1 MGVSQLSKIARRDF
15 INGTLMAAGA
25 SMLPFRSTSQAVM
38 AALKPEYYP
47 PALTGLR
54 GSHPGSEKNA
64 HNRAWTGQTDWGP
77 TTDLKEEY
85 DLVVVGG
92 GLSGLSAAYFYQ
104 QEHGRDKKVLIL
116 DNHDDFGGHAKRN
129 EHTIDGI
136 PRISYG
142 GSQSLVE
149 PNHAH
154 EIVGNLLEDIGVDI
168 DRFKTAYDT
177 DFFKRHNLGAVTYFN
192 KRIFGEDKVV
202 KHPFCDYPGFVE
214 GLLRPTLSHEK
225 ATQQSPLSKKGKQQ
239 LLRVLKG
246 NPHTLKAPK
255 KERRQYIRS
264 HSYFDYLQTTL
275 GVDDPGVLRMARHSV
290 VDYGGTPELITMEE
304 AFESG
309 ALGLDYFSWRDV
321 MEVGND
327 GGYIKNTSTY
337 SVKNPFIHHFPDGN
351 ATIARMLVKKMIP
364 DVGLGE
370 NVEEIVLSK
379 FKYDE
384 LDKPSNS
391 VRVRLNSTVVN
402 VQHGGDPY
410 SSSDVFINYISDN
423 KSYQVKGKG
432 VVMACY
438 NMVIPHI
445 VSDLP
450 KEQDAALRRL
460 SKIPLQFTTVGLK
473 NWRAMKEMGIGM
485 AMSPGNIHQAVGMDF
500 PISMGGYEY
509 TKSPDDPCILH
520 MRCCVLGENVG
531 APQIEQFREAR
542 YRMLG
547 LQFSDY
553 EVEIREHLGGMLPKD
568 IFNFDRDVASISVNR
583 WAHGYS
589 YGNPGA
595 IGRQPFGRITIANS
609 DSVNSSLMNR
619 AIEQAW
625 RAVKE
630 LG

>member
-1 MGVSQLSKIARRDF
+1 
-15 INGTLMAAGA
+15 MAAGA
-25 SMLPFRSTSQAVM
+25 SMLPFKSTSQEVM
-38 AALKPEYYP
+38 AALKPSYYP

-54 GSHPGSEKNA
+54 GSHPGSKENA
-64 HNRAWTGQTDWGP
+64 HSQAWAKQKNWGS
-77 TTDLKEEY
+77 TTNLKEDY

-129 EHTIDGI
+129 EHKIDGDT
-136 PRISYG
+136 RLGEG
-142 GSQSLVE
+142 GSESFE
-149 PNHAH
+149 YPH
-154 EIVGNLLEDIGVDI
+154 EFSETVLNLLKDLGVDL
-168 DRFKTAYDT
+168 DRFKTAYDA
-177 DFFKRHNLGAVTYFN
+177 DFFTRHNLGAVTYFN
-192 KRIFGEDKVV
+192 KRIFGENKVV

-214 GLLRPTLSHEK
+214 GLLRPTLSYEK
-225 ATQQSPLSKKGKQQ
+225 AAKQSPLSEKGKQQ
-239 LLRVLKG
+239 LLRVLKSD
-246 NPHTLKAPK
+246 PKTLKAPK
-255 KERRQYIRS
+255 EEWQQYMRT
-264 HSYFDYLQTTL
+264 HSYFDYLKNTL
-275 GVDDPGVLRMARHSV
+275 GVNDPGVLRMARHSV
-290 VDYGGTPELITMEE
+290 VDYGGAPDVMTMEE
-304 AFESG
+304 ALESG
-309 ALGLDYFSWRDV
+309 ALGLDYFSWRDALN
-321 MEVGND
+321 EVGSD
-327 GGYIKNTSTY
+327 GGYIKNTNTY
-337 SVKNPFIHHFPDGN
+337 SVKEPFIHHFPDGN

-364 DVGLGE
+364 DVGSGE

-379 FKYDE
+379 FNYDE

-402 VQHGGDPY
+402 VRHGGDPY
-410 SSSDVFINYISDN
+410 SSSDVFVNYIYDN
-423 KSYQVKGKG
+423 KSYQVKAKG

-438 NMVIPHI
+438 NMMIPHI

-450 KEQDAALRRL
+450 TKQDAALRRL

-473 NWRAMKEMGIGM
+473 NWRALKEMGIGM

-500 PISMGGYEY
+500 PISIGGYEY
-509 TKSPDDPCILH
+509 TKTPDDPCILH
-520 MRCCVLGENVG
+520 MRCCLLGETVG
-531 APQIEQFREAR
+531 APRIEQLREAR

-547 LQFSDY
+547 LQFRDY

-568 IFNFDRDVASISVNR
+568 VFNFDRDVESISVNR

-609 DSVNSSLMNR
+609 DSVNSSLLNR

-625 RAVKE
+625 RAIKE
-630 LG
+630 LGK

>member
-1 MGVSQLSKIARRDF
+1 MSKIARRDF

-154 EIVGNLLEDIGVDI
+154 EIVGNLLDDIGVDI

-202 KHPFCDYPGFVE
+202 KHPYCNYPNYVE
-214 GLLRPTLSHEK
+214 GLQGAKLSNKE
-225 ATQQSPLSKKGKQQ
+225 AAQQAPLSDSGKQQ
-239 LLRVLKG
+239 LLQVLNG
-246 NPHTLKAPK
+246 GLHTLKVPK
-255 KERRQYIRS
+255 EELQNYTRT
-264 HSYFDYLQTTL
+264 HLYFDYLQTTL

>member
-1 MGVSQLSKIARRDF
+1 LSKIARRDF

-25 SMLPFRSTSQAVM
+25 SMLPFKSTSQEVM
-38 AALKPEYYP
+38 AALKPSYYP

-54 GSHPGSEKNA
+54 GSHPGSKENA
-64 HNRAWTGQTDWGP
+64 HSQAWAKQKNWGS
-77 TTDLKEEY
+77 TTNLKEGY

-129 EHTIDGI
+129 EHKIDGDT
-136 PRISYG
+136 RLGEG
-142 GSQSLVE
+142 GSESFE
-149 PNHAH
+149 YPH
-154 EIVGNLLEDIGVDI
+154 EFSETVLNLLKELGVDL
-168 DRFKTAYDT
+168 DRFKTAYDA
-177 DFFKRHNLGAVTYFN
+177 DFFTRHNLGAVTYFN
-192 KRIFGEDKVV
+192 KRIFGENKVV

-214 GLLRPTLSHEK
+214 GLLRPTLSYEK
-225 ATQQSPLSKKGKQQ
+225 AAKQTPLSEKGKQQ
-239 LLRVLKG
+239 LLRVLKSD
-246 NPHTLKAPK
+246 PKTLKAPK
-255 KERRQYIRS
+255 EEWQQYMRT
-264 HSYFDYLQTTL
+264 HSYFDYLKNTL

-290 VDYGGTPELITMEE
+290 VDYGGAPDVMTMEE
-304 AFESG
+304 ALESG
-309 ALGLDYFSWRDV
+309 ALGLDYFSWRDTLN
-321 MEVGND
+321 EVGSD
-327 GGYIKNTSTY
+327 GGYIKNTNTY
-337 SVKNPFIHHFPDGN
+337 SVKEPFIHHFPDGN

-364 DVGLGE
+364 DVGPGE

-379 FKYDE
+379 FNYDE

-402 VQHGGDPY
+402 VRHGSDPY
-410 SSSDVFINYISDN
+410 SSSDVFVNYIYDN
-423 KSYQVKGKG
+423 KSYQVKAKG

-438 NMVIPHI
+438 NMMIPHI

-450 KEQDAALRRL
+450 TKQDAALRRL

-473 NWRAMKEMGIGM
+473 NWRALKEMGIGM
-485 AMSPGNIHQAVGMDF
+485 AMSPGNMHQAVGMDF
-500 PISMGGYEY
+500 PISIGGYEY
-509 TKSPDDPCILH
+509 TKTPDDPCILH
-520 MRCCVLGENVG
+520 MRCCLLGETVG
-531 APQIEQFREAR
+531 APRIEQLREAR

-547 LQFSDY
+547 LQFRDY

-568 IFNFDRDVASISVNR
+568 VFNFDRDVESISVNR

-609 DSVNSSLMNR
+609 DSVNSSLLNR

-625 RAVKE
+625 RAIKE
-630 LG
+630 LGK